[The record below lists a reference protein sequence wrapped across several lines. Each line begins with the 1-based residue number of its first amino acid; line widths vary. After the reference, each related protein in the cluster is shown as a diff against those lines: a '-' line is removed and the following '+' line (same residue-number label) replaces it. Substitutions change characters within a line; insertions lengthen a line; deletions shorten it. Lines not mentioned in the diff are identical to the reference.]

1 MSTVP
6 KDFSDV
12 MNKIKTKVMK
22 EAVRVYEFMK
32 DYDKLRTGRMLKTS
46 FPRALDLCALGL
58 TPSEINTVMEWLVPK
73 KLCWG
78 ATFNNLTGNHVYI
91 HNDTVFALL

>member
-1 MSTVP
+1 MQ
-6 KDFSDV
+6 
-12 MNKIKTKVMK
+12 KIKTKVVK

-58 TPSEINTVMEWLVPK
+58 TASEITTVMEWLVISL
-73 KLCWG
+73 KLIYLLVRS
-78 ATFNNLTGNHVYI
+78 ALY
-91 HNDTVFALL
+91 TVSQIFLNSVV